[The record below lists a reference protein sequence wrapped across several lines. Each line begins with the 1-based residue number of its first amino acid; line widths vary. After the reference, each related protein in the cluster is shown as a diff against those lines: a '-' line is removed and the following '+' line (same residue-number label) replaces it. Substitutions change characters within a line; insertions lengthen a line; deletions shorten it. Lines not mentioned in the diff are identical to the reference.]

1 MLAVL
6 AATAEQKQACVSAYD
21 AAQQLR
27 MDRKLKAAREKL
39 AFCSR
44 SECPPVVRND
54 CVQWMSEVIAAL
66 PSVVVGARDAEGHD
80 LVSVRVTVD
89 GERVAESLDGRAL
102 TLDPGVHTFKYER
115 TDLAVTTE
123 EKVVIREGEKNRV
136 LAVTLA
142 AKPAQAPVPVPV
154 ASAPP
159 IVVEP
164 PPPAA
169 AAEHHA
175 SPVTWVLGAVGIVA
189 GAAALGLDVKA
200 SVDATN
206 LRNTCAPFCMQSDVD
221 AARLKYDLA
230 WVALGVGVAA
240 LAAAVIVFVAS
251 R

>member
-6 AATAEQKQACVSAYD
+6 AATPEQKQACASAYD

-39 AFCSR
+39 AFCAR

-54 CVQWMSEVIAAL
+54 CVQWMNEVIAAL
-66 PSVVVGARDAEGHD
+66 PSVVVGARDGEGHD
-80 LVSVRVTVD
+80 LVAVRVTVD

-102 TLDPGVHTFKYER
+102 TLDPGVHTFKFER
-115 TDLAVTTE
+115 TDAAVTTE

-136 LAVTLA
+136 LTVTLA
-142 AKPAQAPVPVPV
+142 PKTAQAPQAAATSP
-154 ASAPP
+154 PP

-164 PPPAA
+164 APEPP
-169 AAEHHA
+169 ERHA
-175 SPVTWVLGAVGIVA
+175 SPLPWVLGGLGVVA
-189 GAAALGLDVKA
+189 GGVAIGLDVKA
-200 SVDATN
+200 SLDATN

-230 WVALGVGVAA
+230 WVSLGVGVAA
-240 LAAAVIVFVAS
+240 LAAAVIVFFVS